1 MKIVVGTLKVL
12 RVLSMGALLVMMLV
26 TIVDVTMRLVINE
39 LVLGSVEIVQLALI
53 ASVFLALPETFLRG
67 EHITVDVIDQVVSAG
82 TLRWLRFAATLV
94 TTVFVGLLAWRLIP
108 PALDTLEVGDRT
120 SDLQLSLFWY
130 WLPLVVG
137 GVAAALTMVLVLLR
151 GTSARKDQGP

>member
-1 MKIVVGTLKVL
+1 VKIVAGTLKVL

>member
-39 LVLGSVEIVQLALI
+39 LVLGSVEIVQLALV

-151 GTSARKDQGP
+151 GTSARRDQGP

>member
-1 MKIVVGTLKVL
+1 VKIVVGTLKVL

-26 TIVDVTMRLVINE
+26 TILDVTMRLVINE
-39 LVLGSVEIVQLALI
+39 LVLGSVEIVQLALV

-151 GTSARKDQGP
+151 GTSARRDQGP

>member
-151 GTSARKDQGP
+151 GTSARRDQGP

>member
-1 MKIVVGTLKVL
+1 VKIVVGTLKVL

-39 LVLGSVEIVQLALI
+39 LVLGSVEIVQLALV

-151 GTSARKDQGP
+151 GTSARRDQGP

>member
-39 LVLGSVEIVQLALI
+39 LVLGSVEIVQLALV

>member
-1 MKIVVGTLKVL
+1 
-12 RVLSMGALLVMMLV
+12 MGALLVMILV
-26 TIVDVTMRLVINE
+26 TIVDVPMRLVINE

-94 TTVFVGLLAWRLIP
+94 TTVFVGLLAWGLIT
-108 PALDTLEVGDRT
+108 PALDTLEGGDRT
-120 SDLQLSLFWY
+120 
-130 WLPLVVG
+130 
-137 GVAAALTMVLVLLR
+137 VAL
-151 GTSARKDQGP
+151 